1 MESSI
6 GYLTFVKEF
15 SRDRLSLT
23 ISFICL
29 VFLLVS
35 FFLFFKKE
43 PLYFFPNS
51 ANNDVIFYNDKADG
65 GKSII
70 LDNFKTDSCLFLKY
84 LLKEGFVRPY
94 VGVSIQSKFSRN
106 TDISMYNRITIEASG
121 EGTKSIF
128 VYLVLK
134 DSVSKSDGIPLANR
148 QLNQYIHV
156 TPQRSTFKLRMSD
169 FRAPDWWFD
178 KYNIPPTS
186 MTRPDF
192 KHLLGISIATGL
204 APQLNQLQSFKV
216 YSITFYNDY
225 VTVFGAMLCIQLL
238 VISIL
243 FAIYYFRNRPQK
255 EVKPLTVNYIPVAI
269 PVSNEPDK
277 GFMDY
282 INNNFHDADL
292 NLDFISK
299 QTGYSK
305 RIISEHISSQF
316 QCNVKTYINQIRI
329 NEALRLLKETNL
341 NISEIAYKVGFSS
354 PSNFNRVFKNLTG
367 KTPSI
372 FLQEK
377 E

>member
-6 GYLTFVKEF
+6 GYLRFVKEF
-15 SRDRLSLT
+15 SRDKLSLA
-23 ISFICL
+23 ISVVSLC
-29 VFLLVS
+29 FLLMS

-43 PLYFFPNS
+43 PLYFFPNP
-51 ANNDVIFYNDKADG
+51 ANNDVTFYNDKVDG

-70 LDNFKTDSCLFLKY
+70 TDNLKTDSCLFMKFVLKD
-84 LLKEGFVRPY
+84 GFVRPY
-94 VGVSIQSKFSRN
+94 VGVSIQDKFPKE
-106 TDISMYNRITIEASG
+106 TDISMYNRVKIEASG
-121 EGTKSIF
+121 EGTKSVF

-134 DSVSKSDGIPLANR
+134 DSILKYEGSPLGIM

-156 TPQRSTFKLRMSD
+156 TSQRSTFILRMSD

-186 MTRPDF
+186 MAKPDF
-192 KHLLGISIATGL
+192 KRLQGISIATGL
-204 APQLNQLQSFKV
+204 TPQLNQLQSFKI

-225 VTVFGAMLCIQLL
+225 VAVFCSMLIIQLSVVLILL
-238 VISIL
+238 VI
-243 FAIYYFRNRPQK
+243 FYYRNRPQK
-255 EVKPLTVNYIPVAI
+255 EVKPLTVNYIPVTVPI
-269 PVSNEPDK
+269 TSEPDK

-282 INNNFHDADL
+282 INNNFQDADL
-292 NLDFISK
+292 NLDVISK

-329 NEALRLLKETNL
+329 NEALRLLKETDL

>member
-6 GYLTFVKEF
+6 GYLRFVKEF
-15 SRDRLSLT
+15 SRDKLSLA
-23 ISFICL
+23 ISFSCL

-35 FFLFFKKE
+35 FFLFIKKE
-43 PLYFFPNS
+43 PLYFFPNPV
-51 ANNDVIFYNDKADG
+51 NNDVIFYNDKADG

-70 LDNFKTDSCLFLKY
+70 SDNFKTDSCLFLKY
-84 LLKEGFVRPY
+84 VLKEGFVRPY
-94 VGVSIQSKFSRN
+94 VGVSIQCKFSRN
-106 TDISMYNRITIEASG
+106 TDISMYNRVKIEASG

-186 MTRPDF
+186 MTKPDF

-225 VTVFGAMLCIQLL
+225 VTVFGAMLCIQLM